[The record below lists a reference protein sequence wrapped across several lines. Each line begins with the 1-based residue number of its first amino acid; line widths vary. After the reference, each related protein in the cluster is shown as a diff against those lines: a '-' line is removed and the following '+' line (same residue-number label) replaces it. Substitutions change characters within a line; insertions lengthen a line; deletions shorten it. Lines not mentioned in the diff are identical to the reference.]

1 MSNKAVRTLSSYPR
15 SNVWRALSEGKKL
28 KTPAG
33 NQATPRD
40 VKYNQAENS
49 LTNKEAINT

>member
-1 MSNKAVRTLSSYPR
+1 MSNKTVRTLNSYPR

-33 NQATPRD
+33 NQATPGD